1 MLFRSEELVIKPT
14 CSAGVA
20 GNTNFTSDVSSTI
33 KVHSDPAWVVSSLG
47 LGSNHYG
54 ALSSITVTMQPNW
67 ELEYPTEITVC
78 CVEGFQVPDP
88 DGGEKIA
95 VFNEDAQIF
104 DYEGTFDE
112 TTGRVMLRIAED
124 MTLPCSKPSVIS
136 FQLRNFRDRTSLD
149 LPGNLTAMGPLG
161 FFGAS
166 LAADPP
172 GPAASPAGF
181 RWLYRSEEHTSEL
194 QSP

>member
-1 MLFRSEELVIKPT
+1 
-14 CSAGVA
+14 
-20 GNTNFTSDVSSTI
+20 
-33 KVHSDPAWVVSSLG
+33 
-47 LGSNHYG
+47 
-54 ALSSITVTMQPNW
+54 
-67 ELEYPTEITVC
+67 
-78 CVEGFQVPDP
+78 
-88 DGGEKIA
+88 
-95 VFNEDAQIF
+95 
-104 DYEGTFDE
+104 
-112 TTGRVMLRIAED
+112 MLRIAED

-181 RWLYRSEEHTSEL
+181 RWLYKHAADTSAAFGTLNLITVTMQPSQEL
-194 QSP
+194 FAPARITITSKNNAFNVTSFSF